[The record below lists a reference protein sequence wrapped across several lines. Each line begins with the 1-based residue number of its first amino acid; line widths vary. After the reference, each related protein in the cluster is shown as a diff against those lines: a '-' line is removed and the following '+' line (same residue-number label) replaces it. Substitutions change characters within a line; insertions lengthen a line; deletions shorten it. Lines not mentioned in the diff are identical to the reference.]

1 MFKVVFSNNK
11 VILSKLVEAILDYY
25 KVDIDIKD
33 KELIIKN
40 NQLPIDNYKDR
51 GLICDYIIKIDDN
64 TDLNIEI
71 NRSNYIGLKERNLT
85 YSFKI
90 FYEHFKAGDKYKEF
104 SKYTLFQVNF
114 NNYPNYN
121 NKTINRYYIINIDD
135 FKDKLTNNFNIM
147 NIDIAKCYKLV
158 YNNNN
163 LEEISDLEKWSGIIG
178 CKYLED
184 INSILESGLLEM
196 EEKEKF
202 LRDIK
207 EKSKDKDVLEGIKFE
222 DNMEYR
228 FKLVE
233 ADAYERGLEQG
244 LEQRTIDI
252 IKSMLENNISNEI
265 ISKVSGKSLEEIE
278 EIEKITSH
286 E

>member
-1 MFKVVFSNNK
+1 MFKAVFSNNK

-40 NQLPIDNYKDR
+40 NELPIDNYQDK

-71 NRSNYIGLKERNLT
+71 NRSNYTGLKERNLT

-90 FYEHFKAGDKYKEF
+90 FYEHFKVGDKYKEF

-121 NKTINRYYIINIDD
+121 NKTINKYYIINIDD
-135 FKDKLTNNFNIM
+135 FRDKLTNNFNIM

-163 LEEISDLEKWSGIIG
+163 LEGISDLEKWSGIIA

-196 EEKEKF
+196 EEREKF
-202 LRDIK
+202 LNDIK

-233 ADAYERGLEQG
+233 EEAYERGLEQG
-244 LEQRTIDI
+244 IEQKTVDI
-252 IKSMLENNISNEI
+252 IKSMLDNNISNEI
-265 ISKVSGKSLEEIE
+265 ISKVSGKSLEEIKK
-278 EIEKITSH
+278 IEKLN
-286 E
+286 